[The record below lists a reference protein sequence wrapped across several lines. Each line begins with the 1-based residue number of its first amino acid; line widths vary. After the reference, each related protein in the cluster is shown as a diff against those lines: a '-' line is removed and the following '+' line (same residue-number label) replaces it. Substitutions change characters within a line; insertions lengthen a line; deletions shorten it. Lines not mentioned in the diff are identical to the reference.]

1 MKWKQGGVRR
11 HPGILRRGGAKEGDG
26 GGNRSHLCY
35 RYTKLA
41 LVQGRPA
48 QHPRPRS
55 ERPHL
60 GNKGRERRRQMGVRD
75 FRRRNGKS
83 GNRLDV
89 GMRLDQ
95 RRP

>member
-1 MKWKQGGVRR
+1 MKWKQGGVRW
-11 HPGILRRGGAKEGDG
+11 HPGLLRRGGAKEGDG

-60 GNKGRERRRQMGVRD
+60 GNKGRERRRKMGVRD

-95 RRP
+95 GRP